1 MLSPGFDK
9 TEARE
14 LLEICAKLNST
25 RVEGDPSFREVIDTP
40 TMPSPPI
47 PSPAVP
53 KPEKWEQV
61 YALDE
66 TKTPDHNY
74 FEIWKSTEVPNRY
87 TLGVRG
93 TTQAIGS
100 IIEDVRA
107 LSLPATSKEGNFHIH
122 RPYRL
127 ASDPRATVHIGF
139 TLGMMSIID
148 EVVTQMQ
155 HFSSGEGPHEWFITG
170 HSQGAAVATLCRS
183 YLHYQPLPGVENITY
198 KTYVFAQ
205 PKPGDTYYG
214 YDFERINF
222 DYSKQS
228 SVAFRVSNTYDWVTE
243 VPLSIQLLK
252 DLSRPNLLTVHN
264 PFKLGKK
271 GLNSLIHP
279 ILVLL
284 EKVRFLTSLDYVG
297 CGVPIILPGVE
308 GENTED
314 ENDFFWQHH
323 TGMYYKLLLE
333 QFGT

>member
-1 MLSPGFDK
+1 MLTPGFDK
-9 TEARE
+9 TEAKD
-14 LLEICAKLNST
+14 LLEICAKLNIT
-25 RVEGDPSFREVIDTP
+25 RVKGDPSFGKPMDATP
-40 TMPSPPI
+40 TPLPS
-47 PSPAVP
+47 VP
-53 KPEKWEQV
+53 EPQNWSRV
-61 YALDE
+61 YALDS
-66 TKTPDHNY
+66 TASPDHNY
-74 FEIWKSTEVPNRY
+74 FEIWQHKTARNRY
-87 TLGVRG
+87 ALGIRG

-107 LSLPATSKEGNFHIH
+107 LSLPAASKEGNSKVK
-122 RPYRL
+122 RPYRF
-127 ASDPRATVHIGF
+127 ASDPRATIHIGF
-139 TLGMMSIID
+139 TTGVMSIID
-148 EVVTQMQ
+148 KIVEQMQ
-155 HFSSGEGPHEWFITG
+155 RFSVGEGPHEWFITG

-183 YLHYQPLPGVENITY
+183 YLYYQPLTGIENITY

-214 YDFERINF
+214 YDFEKITY

-228 SVAFRVSNTYDWVTE
+228 SMAFRVSNTHDWVAE

-252 DLSRPNLLTVHN
+252 DLSRPNLLTIHN

-284 EKVRFLTSLDYVG
+284 ERIRFLTSLDYVG
-297 CGVPIILPGVE
+297 CGTPIILPGIE
-308 GENTED
+308 STNKD
-314 ENDFFWQHH
+314 DPKDFFWQHH